1 MVKQGLNRNKMT
13 LFAKCNC
20 GRGIACDGLGGIR
33 CNNFSIAPITKEF
46 TFEYEDINFKVLRKL
61 KGKTLK
67 QLEIETGI
75 SNPYLSQL
83 ENGKIESPSF
93 KTVTTLLKYYGFEI
107 KLIATSK

>member
-1 MVKQGLNRNKMT
+1 MT
-13 LFAKCNC
+13 MFPQCNC
-20 GRGIACDGLGGIR
+20 GKGIVCNGLGGIR
-33 CNNFSIAPITKEF
+33 CSSFTIKPIATEFS
-46 TFEYEDINFKVLRKL
+46 FEYEDINFKVLRKL

-75 SNPYLSQL
+75 SNPYVSQL

-107 KLIATSK
+107 KLIQSTK

>member
-1 MVKQGLNRNKMT
+1 MT
-13 LFAKCNC
+13 LFAKCTC
-20 GRGIACDGLGGIR
+20 GRTTACDGLGGIR
-33 CNNFSIAPITKEF
+33 CNNYTTIPVAKEF

-67 QLEIETGI
+67 ELEVETGI

-93 KTVTTLLKYYGFEI
+93 KTVVKLLKYYGFEV
-107 KLIATSK
+107 KLIQSTK